1 MLEDWARSLKNPHKA
16 RNFEQIHTGRE
27 GAIQPDAGAGFFFF
41 SFLVF
46 FPLVFGDFKLIC
58 SCSDP

>member
-27 GAIQPDAGAGFFFF
+27 GAIQPDAGAGFFFSLSLFF
-41 SFLVF
+41 S
-46 FPLVFGDFKLIC
+46 P
-58 SCSDP
+58 

>member
-27 GAIQPDAGAGFFFF
+27 GAIQPDAGAGFFFL
-41 SFLVF
+41 FLCF
-46 FPLVFGDFKLIC
+46 FPPSVR
-58 SCSDP
+58 